1 MAPHPRFSARSA
13 LSAALALLCAGCT
26 SLSVSPP
33 VPKPAML
40 SASIPGFP
48 GVRYGYD
55 QTEAD
60 FIADYHSAMSAA
72 QPDPKGV
79 SVLALSGGGP
89 NGAFGAGLLVGWT
102 QRGDRP
108 EFRVVTGVS
117 TGALAAPF
125 AFLGPAYDDRL
136 VRAYTKTHDSDIF
149 IPHLA
154 RSFFRLLRVEALTD
168 TSPLH
173 QMLAKLVDQ
182 PLVDAVAAE
191 HRRGRRLYVCTH
203 EIVTG
208 RAVFWNLSAIAASG
222 RPESLALFRKVL
234 VASAAV
240 PIAFP
245 PQHFEVETPAG
256 RFRETHVDGGLS
268 RQVFLH
274 LNGARS
280 ALRSPPEGPLT
291 PLTAYIIRNGRTR
304 LDYDAITPTLVP
316 IALRTIEALISSEG
330 VGDLHRIHA
339 QTVAEQAAYRLA
351 VIPDS
356 FDLRHEGMFEPTYMR
371 RLFDL
376 GRERML
382 SGIAWQD
389 SPPMSGTPQA
399 RPGSTLAPV
408 APAPPAPAPRANDQ

>member
-1 MAPHPRFSARSA
+1 MRIVIPA
-13 LSAALALLCAGCT
+13 LSLLGGGCATTILTSPVPKAAALAAT
-26 SLSVSPP
+26 
-33 VPKPAML
+33 
-40 SASIPGFP
+40 IPGFP

-55 QTEAD
+55 HTESE
-60 FIADYHSAMSAA
+60 FVADYHFAMRAA
-72 QPDPKGV
+72 QPGPAGV
-79 SVLALSGGGP
+79 AVLALSGGGP
-89 NGAFGAGLLVGWT
+89 NGAFGAGLLAGWT

-108 EFRVVTGVS
+108 EFQVVTGVS

-125 AFLGPAYDDRL
+125 AFLGAAYDDRL
-136 VRAYTKTHDSDIF
+136 VRAYTKTHDADIF

-168 TSPLH
+168 TTPLH
-173 QMLAKLVDQ
+173 RTLASLIDQ
-182 PLVDAVAAE
+182 PLIDAVAAE

-222 RPESLALFRKVL
+222 QPKALALFRKVL

-245 PQHFEVETPAG
+245 PQHFDVEAPTG

-274 LNGARS
+274 LNGARA
-280 ALRSPPEGPLT
+280 ALASPPQGPPT

-304 LDYDAITPTLVP
+304 LDYDPITPTIVP

-330 VGDLHRIHA
+330 VGDLHRIHE
-339 QTVAEQAAYRLA
+339 QTVVENAAYRLA
-351 VIPDS
+351 VIPET
-356 FDLRHEGMFEPTYMR
+356 FDLRHDGMFEPTYMR
-371 RLFDL
+371 RLFEL

-382 SGIAWQD
+382 AGSAWQD
-389 SPPMSGTPQA
+389 APPMSGNMPPRSGVIT
-399 RPGSTLAPV
+399 APV
-408 APAPPAPAPRANDQ
+408 APR